1 MDGAYFQGLD
11 SPSGN
16 IGSRSRG
23 ALRSCRRTDFS
34 LSFQLLVADLTGL
47 EHLDNITEFHMS
59 TDIVTDIS
67 PLLEAGLGEGAEIRL
82 WGEPLDKNSIEVV
95 IPQLE
100 AAGVKVQF

>member
-1 MDGAYFQGLD
+1 
-11 SPSGN
+11 
-16 IGSRSRG
+16 
-23 ALRSCRRTDFS
+23 
-34 LSFQLLVADLTGL
+34 
-47 EHLDNITEFHMS
+47 MS